1 MASDVRSKANL
12 SSTPLPISHIYIA
25 LLHLCLWL
33 VYTTKNRLMVTIHSK
48 DVPEILALYRRSE
61 IDFPPHFLV
70 RLMHSF
76 PMMYNTI

>member
-1 MASDVRSKANL
+1 MFCTYVSNKRLSVVANIGGL
-12 SSTPLPISHIYIA
+12 SMNGWM
-25 LLHLCLWL
+25 LCM
-33 VYTTKNRLMVTIHSK
+33 TKNPLMVTDHSK
-48 DVPEILALYRRSE
+48 DVPEILPLYRRSE